1 MKSKYPYTNETF
13 QKWFDE
19 QLALHNMTRED
30 VAKQLCITT
39 GQLSHICV
47 GTRPLRRYHILAM
60 MKIFRSKEIPE
71 DLYRQFNI

>member
-30 VAKQLCITT
+30 VAIQLGITT

-47 GTRPLRRYHILAM
+47 GTCSLRRYHILSM
-60 MKIFRSKEIPE
+60 VKIFRSKEIPE